1 MDPEEEFLHNAT
13 KMLQYTRTEM
23 KQFLAWT
30 NPDTAHGQQAQAM
43 LAQLDQLATDMK
55 LLLRTYQDR

>member
-13 KMLQYTRTEM
+13 KMLQYTRTEL

-30 NPDTAHGQQAQAM
+30 NLDTAHGQQATTM
-43 LAQLDQLATDMK
+43 LTQLEQLAADMK